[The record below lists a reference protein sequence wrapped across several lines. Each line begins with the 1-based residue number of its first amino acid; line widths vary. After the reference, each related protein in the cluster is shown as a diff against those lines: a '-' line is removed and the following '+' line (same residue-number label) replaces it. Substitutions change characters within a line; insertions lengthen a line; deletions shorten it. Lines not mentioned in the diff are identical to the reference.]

1 MYQSAAATA
10 AAGVPVPVPALLAA
24 PMELGSGESRPEEA
38 RASTA
43 TAGGAAE
50 RCRSA
55 AVQMTSA
62 AHGDAEPAAAAPF
75 SCDSV
80 SDLKWSTQRQPLQKG
95 SSVAQHSSRSHMTA
109 AAVTVH
115 LSTSLTTA
123 TCT

>member
-1 MYQSAAATA
+1 VYQSAAATA
-10 AAGVPVPVPALLAA
+10 AAGVPAPALLAA

-43 TAGGAAE
+43 GGAAE

-55 AVQMTSA
+55 AVEMTSA

-95 SSVAQHSSRSHMTA
+95 SSVAQHSTA
-109 AAVTVH
+109 RAVT
-115 LSTSLTTA
+115 
-123 TCT
+123 